1 MFSAAD
7 VYLKRL
13 KQRPPPPGFAQ
24 LYSTKDFNNSAFKNN
39 ESTNNANGKIWTKDE
54 QILLQAVK
62 MSENCPPAS
71 RPMSEATKGFW
82 ELLNRNFLVTRNQQV
97 KNTCN
102 DDKNTDKETL
112 HHNLSNNSIDNG
124 NMCKNTHADTDNVS
138 INNDDRSMCKHTHAD
153 TNNFS
158 INNGNMCKHM
168 PAETDN
174 LSINSK
180 ASQTYVSSISMGMEQ
195 YGNVKLVLHAYNDFV
210 GGERCVVNVLEDT
223 ELNKNLE
230 SNLICLD
237 NTHDIRLIFRN
248 KPHNV
253 LSTLEL
259 ASCRLDNLSM
269 NDLEDKL
276 SKMTYE

>member
-24 LYSTKDFNNSAFKNN
+24 LYSTKDLNNSAFKNN
-39 ESTNNANGKIWTKDE
+39 DGATNSNGKILKKDE

-71 RPMSEATKGFW
+71 RPMSEAAKGFW
-82 ELLNRNFLVTRNQQV
+82 ELLHQNFSETRNQQT
-97 KNTCN
+97 KDTCN
-102 DDKNTDKETL
+102 NNINTDKETL
-112 HHNLSNNSIDNG
+112 NYNSSNN
-124 NMCKNTHADTDNVS
+124 
-138 INNDDRSMCKHTHAD
+138 
-153 TNNFS
+153 S
-158 INNGNMCKHM
+158 INNGNMCKHTH
-168 PAETDN
+168 AETDN

-180 ASQTYVSSISMGMEQ
+180 ASQTYVSSISMDMEQ
-195 YGNVKLVLHAYNDFV
+195 YGNVKLILHTYNDFV

-223 ELNKNLE
+223 EQNKNLE

-248 KPHNV
+248 KPHNI

-259 ASCRLDNLSM
+259 ASCRLDNLFM

-276 SKMTYE
+276 SKMAYE

>member
-39 ESTNNANGKIWTKDE
+39 DNTTNANGKIWTKDE

-82 ELLNRNFLVTRNQQV
+82 ELLNRNFSVTRNQQV

-112 HHNLSNNSIDNG
+112 HHNSSNNSIDNG
-124 NMCKNTHADTDNVS
+124 NMCK
-138 INNDDRSMCKHTHAD
+138 HTHAD
-153 TNNFS
+153 ANNFS

-180 ASQTYVSSISMGMEQ
+180 ASQTYVSSISMGIEQ

-276 SKMTYE
+276 SEMAYE

>member
-24 LYSTKDFNNSAFKNN
+24 LYSTKDLNNSAFKKND
-39 ESTNNANGKIWTKDE
+39 STTNANGKIWTKDE

-82 ELLNRNFLVTRNQQV
+82 ELLNRNFSVTRNQQV
-97 KNTCN
+97 KNTCDN
-102 DDKNTDKETL
+102 DTNTDKETL
-112 HHNLSNNSIDNG
+112 HHNSSNNSIDNG
-124 NMCKNTHADTDNVS
+124 NMCKNTHADTDNIS
-138 INNDDRSMCKHTHAD
+138 INNRSMFKKTQAD

-158 INNGNMCKHM
+158 INKGSMRNHL

-180 ASQTYVSSISMGMEQ
+180 ASQTCVSSISMDREQ
-195 YGNVKLVLHAYNDFV
+195 FGNVKLVLHAYNDFV
-210 GGERCVVNVLEDT
+210 GGEHCVVNVLEDT
-223 ELNKNLE
+223 EQNKNLE
-230 SNLICLD
+230 SNLICID

-276 SKMTYE
+276 SKMAYE